1 MTSLQSPCTSGVAG
15 GAFAP
20 LECQN
25 QIFLKLKMLEF
36 RIFRFIKLCP
46 PELHFICSELKL
58 FSILNK
64 SSWWCKGFS
73 ALFSCVK
80 CKYQIK
86 ICPELIILPIFL
98 SYFIILTLLK
108 ILFMKEKNLIS
119 NQNFQN
125 QNYHICWVNGH
136 FLRMSSFFGAIHR
149 C

>member
-1 MTSLQSPCTSGVAG
+1 MTSLQSPCASGVAG

-20 LECQN
+20 LEFQN
-25 QIFLKLKMLEF
+25 QIFFELKMLEF

-98 SYFIILTLLK
+98 SYFIILTLSATAPNFDRGQ
-108 ILFMKEKNLIS
+108 LFLSSESFKLITTIRS
-119 NQNFQN
+119 
-125 QNYHICWVNGH
+125 
-136 FLRMSSFFGAIHR
+136 L
-149 C
+149 